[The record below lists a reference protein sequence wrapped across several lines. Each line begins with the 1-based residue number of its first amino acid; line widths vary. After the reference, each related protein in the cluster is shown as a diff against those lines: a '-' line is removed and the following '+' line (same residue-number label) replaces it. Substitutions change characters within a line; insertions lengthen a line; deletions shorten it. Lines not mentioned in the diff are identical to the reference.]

1 MLSSLVGAA
10 FDRKPVKLSLS
21 LLLCVVVAVVTQLL
35 LAAHGLLSYERPR
48 RCSSLMPLPCFLHSN
63 PKATVQR
70 TNKKVN
76 NDPTLRI
83 QNLSILI
90 RQIKSYYQV
99 SVPPRRAS

>member
-1 MLSSLVGAA
+1 MGDLGATGVA
-10 FDRKPVKLSLS
+10 HVATFADHSA
-21 LLLCVVVAVVTQLL
+21 CV
-35 LAAHGLLSYERPR
+35 
-48 RCSSLMPLPCFLHSN
+48 LHSN

-99 SVPPRRAS
+99 RVAPRPASWRTSPLLRNAVVAAQSLCSDGGSRLFFSAEMKR